1 MDNQTLSVKPRNGY
15 GFIYQY
21 TSPSGKIY
29 IGKTKTTLK
38 ERAQK
43 NAKGYKGCKAFY
55 NAIEKYGWENFEV
68 EILEEVPLDVLGATE
83 IQYIIDRRA
92 SEKEF
97 GYNIV
102 TDDQATVGIF
112 NRIPVYSYDA
122 ITGNFIERFE
132 SCADAE
138 RAMGVYCGSV
148 RRVVNT
154 SNHTCKGRIWKT
166 ELFDKV
172 EPMAW
177 QAQCINKK
185 VYVYD
190 AKTGNFIIEYNSV
203 REAARET
210 GYDRKTIQNQLL
222 KGRKTTAKKI
232 AFRSYKVDNLFNE
245 SSTTIPLEEQAQASR
260 KRSHIHIVYENI
272 V

>member
-55 NAIEKYGWENFEV
+55 NAIQKYGWENFEV
-68 EILEEVPLDVLGATE
+68 EILDEVPLDVLDETE
-83 IQYIIDRRA
+83 VQYIIDKNATDRDI
-92 SEKEF
+92 

-102 TDDQATVGIF
+102 TDSQATLGIF

-122 ITGNFIERFE
+122 ITGEFIEGFE
-132 SCADAE
+132 SSAAAE
-138 RAMGVYCGSV
+138 RAMGVYHGSV

-154 SNHTCKGRIWKT
+154 SNHICKGRIWKT
-166 ELFDKV
+166 ERFDKV
-172 EPMAW
+172 EPMLW
-177 QAQCINKK
+177 QVQCVSKA
-185 VYVYD
+185 VYSYN
-190 AKTGNFIIEYNSV
+190 AKTGELIAEYNSI

-210 GYDRKTIQNQLL
+210 GYDRKTIQSQLQ
-222 KGRKTTAKKI
+222 KGNSTAAKKI

-245 SSTTIPLEEQAQASR
+245 SSTTIPDRE
-260 KRSHIHIVYENI
+260 
-272 V
+272 